1 MAACPLRCWVEISLS
16 RILENF
22 RGVRATVGPAVEVMG
37 VVKSEAYGHG
47 AVKVARLLEAE
58 GAGWLAVSNV
68 NEGIA
73 LREAGIRSRIL
84 VMAGLL
90 AAEREAL
97 FDHGLTPVVHV
108 LAELPEL
115 DRMAM
120 ARREVLRY
128 HLKLDSGMGRLG
140 TLAGPADILK
150 VVRESRHTRLE
161 GLMTHLASPADYT
174 SPQTDSQIDAFDGLL
189 SALRRAAVIPEWV
202 HLSSSNPVAYG
213 RTSAWRNLVRVGL
226 ALYGY
231 ISPARWAAPRRIL
244 DVKPALSWKAAILA
258 VKEVPEGARIGY
270 GAMFRAPQPMRIA
283 ALAAGYADGY
293 PHQLSNRGKVI
304 AGGELVPIL
313 GAVSMD
319 MMTID
324 ISHAP
329 HLKPGDTVTLLG
341 CEGDASLDA
350 QQIAQTA
357 GTIPYSVL
365 CGIHPRVQKVYV

>member
-1 MAACPLRCWVEISLS
+1 
-16 RILENF
+16 
-22 RGVRATVGPAVEVMG
+22 MG

-58 GAGWLAVSNV
+58 GASWLAVSNV

-90 AAEREAL
+90 PAEREAL

-115 DRMAM
+115 DRMAT

-128 HLKLDSGMGRLG
+128 HLKVDSGMGRLG

-150 VVRESRHTRLE
+150 AVREARHTRLE

-174 SPQTDSQIDAFDGLL
+174 SDQTDAQIDAFDGVLG
-189 SALRRAAVIPEWV
+189 ALRRAAVIPEWV

-231 ISPARWAAPRRIL
+231 ISPARGAAPRRIL
-244 DVKPALSWKAAILA
+244 DVKPALSWKAAILT

-270 GAMFRAPQPMRIA
+270 SAMFRATQPMRIA
-283 ALAAGYADGY
+283 VLAVGYADGY

-365 CGIHPRVQKVYV
+365 CGIHPRVMKVYV